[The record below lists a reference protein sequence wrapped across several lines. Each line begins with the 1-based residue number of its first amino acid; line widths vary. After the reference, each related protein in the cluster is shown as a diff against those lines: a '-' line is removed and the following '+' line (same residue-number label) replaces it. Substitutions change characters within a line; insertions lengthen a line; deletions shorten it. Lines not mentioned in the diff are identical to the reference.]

1 MVDVDLEFNHSYE
14 VEEIPELP
22 GTGKLNVP
30 VHYFPR
36 LKTRPEHDGLWL
48 KVRPATGKPWVGV
61 FAFGYQSPSAISRVV
76 STPGEDRVCV
86 VSRGAAYVVK
96 TDEPDFWEE
105 VPIMPVLDIRMIP
118 ERQLLV
124 FADFTGL
131 VAYGH
136 NQVVWRSPRLCWD
149 DLRILNVSQDTIE
162 GVGSDPTNSGDSRFA
177 VEIRTGRSLYPSPL
191 SVDGEPVW

>member
-1 MVDVDLEFNHSYE
+1 
-14 VEEIPELP
+14 
-22 GTGKLNVP
+22 
-30 VHYFPR
+30 
-36 LKTRPEHDGLWL
+36 
-48 KVRPATGKPWVGV
+48 
-61 FAFGYQSPSAISRVV
+61 
-76 STPGEDRVCV
+76 
-86 VSRGAAYVVK
+86 
-96 TDEPDFWEE
+96 
-105 VPIMPVLDIRMIP
+105 MPVLDIRMIP